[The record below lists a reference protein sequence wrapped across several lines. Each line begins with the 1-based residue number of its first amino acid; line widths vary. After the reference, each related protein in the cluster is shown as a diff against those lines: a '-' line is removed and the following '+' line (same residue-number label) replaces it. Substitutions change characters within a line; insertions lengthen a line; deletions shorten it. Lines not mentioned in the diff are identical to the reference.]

1 MPPSPAGMVARPTT
15 YWCFSINDLASPD
28 PNVELAPAILFQTER
43 VVSTMPTS
51 ASLRS
56 AARAS
61 KPAPSPPA
69 PSPCG
74 RRLILRGSL

>member
-43 VVSTMPTS
+43 VASTLPAS

-61 KPAPSPPA
+61 KPAPPA
-69 PSPCG
+69 TSPCG